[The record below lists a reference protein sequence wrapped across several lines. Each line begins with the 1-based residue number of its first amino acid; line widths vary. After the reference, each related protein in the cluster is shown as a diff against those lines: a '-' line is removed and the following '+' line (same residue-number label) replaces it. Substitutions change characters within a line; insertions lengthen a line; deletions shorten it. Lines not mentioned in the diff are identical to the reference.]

1 MTEAQELASQ
11 EAIRRGLTLNQFIL
25 LCEDEELNDEELNDL
40 DFLLDRIDVWLEGY
54 EGYGQE

>member
-1 MTEAQELASQ
+1 MTEAQKIACE
-11 EAIRRGLTLNQFIL
+11 EAMARGLTLYQFIS
-25 LCEDEELNDEELNDL
+25 LCESEELNDEELNDL